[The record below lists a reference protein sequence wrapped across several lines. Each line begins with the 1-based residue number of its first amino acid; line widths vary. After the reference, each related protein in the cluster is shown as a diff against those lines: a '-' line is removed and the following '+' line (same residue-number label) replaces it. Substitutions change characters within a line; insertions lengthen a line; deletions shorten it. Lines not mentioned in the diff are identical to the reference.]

1 MIRLTAIAKK
11 VALELYRDQRTLA
24 LMLLA
29 PLFVITLMYFI
40 FDVNNDLDVRIGVP
54 DTIDERFIENMP
66 EDVEVIT
73 YALQPTLETLL
84 DNDNLDAYMD
94 INDDQITVTY
104 HNEDPSQTNAAKQVI
119 QKAMQTTTR
128 QTAEE
133 MFNNMPGDETMPA
146 MDVEESYLYGNE
158 NSTFF
163 DKMFPILMG
172 FFVFFFVF
180 LISGMSMLK
189 ERTMGTMERMLAT
202 SVKRSDVVLGYMG
215 GYGGYAILQTIII
228 VLYSIYLLNM
238 TIEGNI
244 IWVFVITILLAMA
257 ALVIGM
263 FISTFANTEFQMV
276 QFIPL
281 VIVPQVFFS
290 GIIPLEN
297 ISDWISVIGYIFPL
311 TYAGEALTE
320 VMTKG
325 NGFMAIWQELLILVG
340 FIVLFTLLDIFGLR
354 KYRKV

>member
-29 PLFVITLMYFI
+29 PLLVITLMYFV
-40 FDVNNDLDVRIGVP
+40 FDVNNDLNVRIGVP

-66 EDVEVIT
+66 EEVEVIP
-73 YALQPTLETLL
+73 YALQPTLDTLL

-119 QKAMQTTTR
+119 QTAVQSTTR
-128 QTAEE
+128 ETAQE

-146 MDVEESYLYGNE
+146 MDFEESYLYGDE
-158 NSTFF
+158 DSTFF

-202 SVKRSDVVLGYMG
+202 SVKRRDVVLGYMG

-238 TIEGNI
+238 TIAGNI